1 MMVDNGHRPQEKPAC
16 GQMIAR
22 AQSAVDKHCGRLRIL
37 GQAIDDSQRRTQEFD
52 EGADS
57 QPERSPAFLPYEF
70 DGPIEV
76 LFQMVDANPI
86 RPRWRQDRD
95 CRA

>member
-1 MMVDNGHRPQEKPAC
+1 MVDDGHRPQAITR
-16 GQMIAR
+16 GQVIAR

-52 EGADS
+52 QVPILSPNDGAS
-57 QPERSPAFLPYEF
+57 GHEF
-70 DGPIEV
+70 DGPIEAF
-76 LFQMVDANPI
+76 LRIVDANPI